1 VPFVGGDKAC
11 SEKYVWQC
19 RKSAGDWCSM
29 REIETTYAYL
39 AWRLVEGV
47 PEVVETIE
55 EARKT
60 EEVVE
65 E

>member
-1 VPFVGGDKAC
+1 
-11 SEKYVWQC
+11 
-19 RKSAGDWCSM
+19 M

-39 AWRLVEGV
+39 AWRLVAGV
-47 PEVVETIE
+47 PELVETIE

>member
-39 AWRLVEGV
+39 AWRLVE
-47 PEVVETIE
+47 
-55 EARKT
+55 
-60 EEVVE
+60 
-65 E
+65 